1 MRIRNQFLIAVLGLT
16 IFSACKKD
24 SEEAVLAPSIKM
36 ANETS
41 AINGKI
47 NEAITLKA
55 TNTLGNQISQEW
67 LVNAEVKSNT
77 AILEFT
83 PAKSG
88 VYNITYNAT
97 NSAGVFKFDYV
108 LTVAVPETPTT
119 ITSNRYVTNFFEY
132 APAAGQFINEGGWG
146 NQESGKSIV
155 GKQATPGVSLGAFGG
170 YAVYGFDHTVI
181 NQPEKEDIMLYGNP
195 QPTFAEPGVVWVMQD
210 ENGNGK
216 PDDTWYELAGSEF
229 GKEGY
234 VRDYS
239 VTYIR
244 PTPPS
249 LSVAWKDNKG
259 KTGIVKQSFHRLNH
273 YPLWI
278 TTDEFT
284 RTGTLLPST
293 GIKGTSSAPF
303 AFGYADNTANGDKI
317 DIANAIDKAGK
328 KVALKGIDFIKIQ
341 TGIMADLGILGELS
355 TEVTG
360 IADISLIK

>member
-132 APAAGQFINEGGWG
+132 APAAGQFMNEGGWG
-146 NQESGKSIV
+146 IRKAENLSLANKLPQVFLWVLSV
-155 GKQATPGVSLGAFGG
+155 GTLFMVSTILLL
-170 YAVYGFDHTVI
+170 I
-181 NQPEKEDIMLYGNP
+181 NQRKM
-195 QPTFAEPGVVWVMQD
+195 
-210 ENGNGK
+210 
-216 PDDTWYELAGSEF
+216 
-229 GKEGY
+229 
-234 VRDYS
+234 
-239 VTYIR
+239 
-244 PTPPS
+244 
-249 LSVAWKDNKG
+249 
-259 KTGIVKQSFHRLNH
+259 
-273 YPLWI
+273 
-278 TTDEFT
+278 
-284 RTGTLLPST
+284 
-293 GIKGTSSAPF
+293 
-303 AFGYADNTANGDKI
+303 
-317 DIANAIDKAGK
+317 
-328 KVALKGIDFIKIQ
+328 
-341 TGIMADLGILGELS
+341 IL
-355 TEVTG
+355 
-360 IADISLIK
+360 